1 MTTNIDLVTYS
12 SKWALVENAVK
23 LNESTVAKEKEKYRM
38 KEKNQNKITEFVG
51 DIEFRLHTHE
61 M

>member
-12 SKWALVENAVK
+12 NKWALVENAVK
-23 LNESTVAKEKEKYRM
+23 LNESTVAKEKENRI

>member
-1 MTTNIDLVTYS
+1 MGAS
-12 SKWALVENAVK
+12 WENAVK
-23 LNESTVAKEKEKYRM
+23 LNESTVAKEKENRM

-51 DIEFRLHTHE
+51 DIEFRLHSHE